1 MTPVI
6 VTGSV
11 DLASRVEDVWPL
23 IIDTDRM
30 NRLIGMDAVEYKP
43 IGDPTTT
50 PARFLAETRISGFK
64 VRYEEAPFE
73 WTYLREFGVHRRFL
87 EGPMD
92 YLRMRWTLSPGVVA
106 EGGFEGG
113 TKLSITFETQPKLA
127 LLKPVAWLGGRR
139 AVQNLLALGESIDRH
154 VRDNAP
160 SPFLK
165 PAAPADIEAVARAEA
180 RLVERGVEKEL
191 AGKLAAWVRDC
202 ADADAMRMRPF
213 ELADEWEVDRRSLL
227 RAFLHGVPAGLVELR
242 WAIVCPSC
250 RGPSQEVSELSQV
263 SLEGHC
269 HMCDIAFELELDQ
282 AVEATFH
289 PHPSVRS
296 VTDQVFC
303 IGGPAR
309 TPHVLAQANL
319 AQGEIRPIMVPTEL
333 GRYRLFGRGGARAT
347 VRVEEGA
354 PDEVSAVFENE
365 KIEPVEIVIAPAGTI
380 AVENKEPDPRHV
392 KLERLLYAS
401 AAATAHVVSTLPEF
415 RSIFSSDLLKRETPL
430 KVARVAILFSD
441 LTGSTALYTDVGD
454 AAAFRLV
461 DDHFDVL
468 RKAIAKHDGVL
479 VKTMGDAVMAAFV
492 DERACLAAAVSCLET
507 FEEFRAQAKHGTR
520 THLKLGLFGGACYVV
535 TANAALDYFGQ
546 TVNVASRLQHL
557 AESGEIV
564 IEERLADDARKLG
577 GLAVSEKFEARV
589 KGVAEP
595 LSLVRLRRIPASPKS

>member
-1 MTPVI
+1 MAPV
-6 VTGSV
+6 VVSGTV
-11 DLASRVEDVWPL
+11 ELASRVEDVWPL

-30 NRLIGMDAVEYKP
+30 NRLIGMEAVAYAP
-43 IGDPTTT
+43 IGDPKATA
-50 PARFLAETRISGFK
+50 ARFIAETRMSGFK

-87 EGPMD
+87 EGPME
-92 YLRMRWTLSPGVVA
+92 YLRMRWKLSPGVPA
-106 EGGFEGG
+106 KGGFEGG
-113 TKLSITFETQPKLA
+113 TTLSITFETQPKLS
-127 LLKPVAWLGGRR
+127 LLRPVAWLGGRR
-139 AVQNLLALGESIDRH
+139 AVQNLLALGEAIDRH
-154 VRDNAP
+154 VRDHAP

-165 PAAPADIEAVARAEA
+165 PAAPADVDAVARAEA
-180 RLVERGVEKEL
+180 RLVERGVEAAL
-191 AGKLAAWVRDC
+191 AAKLAAFVRDC

-213 ELADEWEVDRRSLL
+213 DLADEWGVDRRALL
-227 RAFLHGVPAGLVELR
+227 RAFLHGVPSGLVELR

-250 RGPSQEVSELSQV
+250 RGPSQEVAELSQV

-269 HMCDIAFELELDQ
+269 QMCDIGFELELDQ

-289 PHPSVRS
+289 PHPAVRVVS
-296 VTDQVFC
+296 EQMFC

-309 TPHVLAQANL
+309 TPHVLAQANVEPGAEREL
-319 AQGEIRPIMVPTEL
+319 RVPSEA

-347 VRVEEGA
+347 VRVEEGGPSEA
-354 PDEVSAVFENE
+354 KVRFADER
-365 KIEPVEIVIAPAGTI
+365 IDPVEIVVAPDGSI
-380 AVENKEPDPRHV
+380 VLVSEEPEPRHV
-392 KLERLLYAS
+392 KLERLAYAS

-415 RSIFSSDLLKRETPL
+415 RTIFSRDLLKRETPL

-441 LTGSTALYTDVGD
+441 LTGSTALYTQVGD

-468 RKAIAKHDGVL
+468 RKVIAEHEGVL

-492 DERACLAAAVSCLET
+492 DERACLRAAVACLRE
-507 FEEFRAQAKHGTR
+507 FVAFRAQAKHGEL
-520 THLKLGLFGGACYVV
+520 THLKLGLYGGACYVV

-546 TVNVASRLQHL
+546 TVNVSSRLQHL

-564 IEERLADDARKLG
+564 IEARLADDARALG
-577 GLAVSEKFEARV
+577 GLEVSEPFSASV

-595 LSLVRLRRIPASPKS
+595 LSLVRVRVKAP

>member
-1 MTPVI
+1 MSAVV
-6 VTGSV
+6 VTGTV
-11 DLASRVEDVWPL
+11 NLASPVEAVWPL

-43 IGDPTTT
+43 IGDPQRT
-50 PARFLAETRISGFK
+50 PARFIAETRISGFK

-73 WTYLREFGVHRRFL
+73 WTYLRDFGVHRRFL
-87 EGPMD
+87 EGPME
-92 YLRMRWTLSPGVVA
+92 YLRMRWTLAPGVVS

-127 LLKPVAWLGGRR
+127 LLRPMAWFGGRR
-139 AVQNLLALGESIDRH
+139 AVQNLLSLGEAIDRH
-154 VRDNAP
+154 VRDHAP

-165 PAAPADIEAVARAEA
+165 PAAPADADAVSRAEA
-180 RLVERGVEKEL
+180 RIVERGVDADL
-191 AGKLAAWVRDC
+191 AAKLAVWVRDC
-202 ADADAMRMRPF
+202 ADADAIRMRPF
-213 ELADEWEVDRRSLL
+213 ELADEWGVDRRALL

-250 RGPSQEVSELSQV
+250 RGPSEEVTELSQI

-269 HMCDIAFELELDQ
+269 QMCDIAFELELDQ

-289 PHPSVRS
+289 PHPAVRVVPTQS
-296 VTDQVFC
+296 FC

-309 TPHVLAQANL
+309 TPHVLAQANVEK
-319 AQGEIRPIMVPTEL
+319 GDHRPIVVPAEL

-354 PDEVSAVFENE
+354 PEAVSALFADE
-365 KIEPVEIVIAPAGTI
+365 KLDPVEIAIAPRGTI
-380 AVENKEPDPRHV
+380 DVKNDEPEPRHV
-392 KLERLLYAS
+392 KLERLAYAS
-401 AAATAHVVSTLPEF
+401 TAATAHVVSTLPEF
-415 RSIFSSDLLKRETPL
+415 RSIFSRDLLKRETPL

-441 LTGSTALYTDVGD
+441 LTGSTALYSDVGD

-468 RKAIAKHDGVL
+468 RKAIAEHDGVL

-492 DERACLAAAVSCLET
+492 DEKACLVAAVACLEA
-507 FEEFRAQAKHGTR
+507 FEQFRANAKHGEL
-520 THLKLGLFGGACYVV
+520 THLKLGLYGGACYVV

-557 AESGEIV
+557 AGSGEIV
-564 IEERLADDARKLG
+564 VETRLADEARKIGKLT
-577 GLAVSEKFEARV
+577 VSEPFEAKV

-595 LSLVRLRRIPASPKS
+595 ISLVRLALSKK